1 MNPYM
6 KFGIKSVTV
15 FGGALSLGSNVQTF
29 TGADFNW
36 VLFLAPAVS
45 ALLAYWGGVVDSMP
59 APWVTPAEIH
69 KTADALAVQLK
80 PPTPAEEKTP

>member
-1 MNPYM
+1 MNPYLQ
-6 KFGIKSVTV
+6 FAIKSVTV
-15 FGGALSLGSNVQTF
+15 FGGALSVGSNVTHF

-36 VLFLAPAVS
+36 FVFLAPAVS

-69 KTADALAVQLK
+69 KTADALAVALT
-80 PPTPAEEKTP
+80 PPTPAEEKK